1 MSKDITQNALSDREA
16 LLPEA
21 DHVFTELTGLK
32 MLFSPLHHRVATSPS
47 LNRRNHIVIYNK
59 YSQPLEGWK
68 ISRKSIIYIHGS
80 SSQDFTCQE
89 WKKR

>member
-1 MSKDITQNALSDREA
+1 MSKDITQNVLSDREA

-47 LNRRNHIVIYNK
+47 LNCRNRYCYLQQVFATVGGMEN
-59 YSQPLEGWK
+59 
-68 ISRKSIIYIHGS
+68 
-80 SSQDFTCQE
+80 
-89 WKKR
+89 